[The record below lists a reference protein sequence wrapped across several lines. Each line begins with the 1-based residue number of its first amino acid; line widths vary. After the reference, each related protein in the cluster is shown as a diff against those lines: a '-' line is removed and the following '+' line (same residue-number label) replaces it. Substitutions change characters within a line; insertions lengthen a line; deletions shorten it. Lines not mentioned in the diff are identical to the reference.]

1 MAHQLSALAAVLAF
15 SLSSSAFA
23 GTTIGTQ
30 GFTIKD
36 TWGEGLRLISDSN
49 NVAKFDLTN
58 IAGLNYSL
66 TDTNPWSAGN
76 GTLDFFDVSARD
88 GYRVI
93 SVEYSGVISGELIP
107 APDYP
112 DSWPYS
118 YWGGT
123 ATNNS
128 QAYFGTYAEDT
139 DLANNSQK
147 VLTFTDLNDTVPF
160 SLKNSTQ
167 QLPQAFKI
175 WLEVYAWVSGTPGG
189 GQWFPGEGDDGY
201 YSWMTPSTAKL
212 GILNPVLTLTYA
224 PLSAVPEPSTYAML
238 LAGLAL
244 CGIVRRRRRAG

>member
-1 MAHQLSALAAVLAF
+1 MSYPLSALAAVLAF
-15 SLSSSAFA
+15 SLSSSVLA

-30 GFTIKD
+30 GFTIND
-36 TWGEGLRLISDSN
+36 TAGDSIRLLSDSN

-58 IAGLNYSL
+58 MATINYSV
-66 TDTNPWSAGN
+66 TERYDWN
-76 GTLDFFDVSARD
+76 GGDMKFDFFSVSARD

-123 ATNNS
+123 ATNDS
-128 QAYFGTYAEDT
+128 QAYFGTYAENT
-139 DLANNSQK
+139 DLSNNAEK
-147 VLTFTDLNDTVPF
+147 RLTFKDLNGTVPF

-167 QLPQAFKI
+167 QLPQEFKVR
-175 WLEVYAWVSGTPGG
+175 LEVYAWVSGTPGG
-189 GQWFPGEGDDGY
+189 GEWFPGQGDDGY

-212 GILNPVLTLTYA
+212 SILNPVLTLTYA

-244 CGIVRRRRRAG
+244 CGIVRRRRAG